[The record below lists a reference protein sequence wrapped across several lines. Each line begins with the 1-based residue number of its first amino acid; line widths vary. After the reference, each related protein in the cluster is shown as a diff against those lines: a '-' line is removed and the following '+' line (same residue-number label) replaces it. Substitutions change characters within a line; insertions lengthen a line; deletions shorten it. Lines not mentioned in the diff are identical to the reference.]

1 MSAETPETPTGSPRL
16 SVLVPVAAG
25 SAEGGLAIVESL
37 LKQDF
42 DDWELIVVGPDEVA
56 VPEALANRTMLVRLD
71 RGCTLA
77 EALGAG
83 MAKASGEF
91 LTILGADSILD
102 PTALGAVCAEMDAQ
116 TDVVYSDE
124 VIAGAEFKK
133 PDFSAERLRSQFYL
147 GSLAAYRTSALRAI
161 GGVRPG
167 FDGAEEYDLA
177 LRATRAARKVAH
189 LDSTLVESGTRPI
202 AHGWGTPES
211 AAMEA
216 TRRVIDDHLR
226 ATGGGVVEQVRRS
239 GVHRTR
245 RNVEGNPLVSI
256 VIPTRGDRAT
266 IGGVD
271 RCMVVEAVRGI
282 VERSSYTNV
291 EFVVVIDDVA
301 PADVR
306 EALRRVAGERL
317 TLVEWSRPFNFSE
330 KVNLGVLRSRGDY
343 VVLLNDDVDVISES
357 WIEPMLALAQRPRA
371 GLVGA
376 MLYFEDDTIQHAG
389 HAYYRLD
396 VTHIGLNSERG
407 AAGPWG
413 AFLLEREVAGV
424 TCACA
429 LVRRDVF
436 IEAGGLSTL
445 LPGNFNDVDLCMKLA
460 TLGYQSYWTPFAEL
474 YHFESKSRDS
484 RVARSEIDVAWGRW
498 ESHFWRS
505 PFWPTDPHERFAREA
520 SE

>member
-167 FDGAEEYDLA
+167 FDGAEEYDFA
-177 LRATRAARKVAH
+177 ERDLRYTRAMFELLTNDKEFADHNKRLLSQWLSDWVPRCITAAR
-189 LDSTLVESGTRPI
+189 TLQPI
-202 AHGWGTPES
+202 WSQPDAKPPRFEDG
-211 AAMEA
+211 
-216 TRRVIDDHLR
+216 L
-226 ATGGGVVEQVRRS
+226 
-239 GVHRTR
+239 
-245 RNVEGNPLVSI
+245 
-256 VIPTRGDRAT
+256 DRAKN
-266 IGGVD
+266 
-271 RCMVVEAVRGI
+271 R
-282 VERSSYTNV
+282 
-291 EFVVVIDDVA
+291 
-301 PADVR
+301 
-306 EALRRVAGERL
+306 
-317 TLVEWSRPFNFSE
+317 FSAILSGLDLDTPKE
-330 KVNLGVLRSRGDY
+330 
-343 VVLLNDDVDVISES
+343 
-357 WIEPMLALAQRPRA
+357 LAQ
-371 GLVGA
+371 
-376 MLYFEDDTIQHAG
+376 
-389 HAYYRLD
+389 
-396 VTHIGLNSERG
+396 
-407 AAGPWG
+407 
-413 AFLLEREVAGV
+413 
-424 TCACA
+424 
-429 LVRRDVF
+429 
-436 IEAGGLSTL
+436 
-445 LPGNFNDVDLCMKLA
+445 
-460 TLGYQSYWTPFAEL
+460 
-474 YHFESKSRDS
+474 
-484 RVARSEIDVAWGRW
+484 
-498 ESHFWRS
+498 
-505 PFWPTDPHERFAREA
+505 
-520 SE
+520 